1 MISPARPLE
10 MAYRKFRGLDLVLVV
25 FLWQASL
32 GIFFLALVQQYLRQE
47 LGASPAFPGYA
58 LASYSLAR
66 FLWQTPAG
74 WLADKLGRRLLL
86 CAGIAIGLPVLALMM
101 ALPSKHLFLA
111 FSGLYGLSA
120 ATMWP
125 ALLAHVG
132 DTHVPNRRGRA
143 MHFLNLA
150 QLLGLGVGTIIGVFL
165 GDLVSYSSV
174 FIACLSFNLLALV
187 VSLRHEPAPARAVTR
202 QETEEVK
209 LSAIRSMLRP
219 GVLILGAIIL
229 FLSLGIAVQT
239 PAIGTYTDQVLRVEM
254 HQAAYL
260 LLLPGSVAVVVALK
274 CSHLADRFGRQLPL
288 IIGLTVTALS
298 LFALTLTRSPFLA
311 VNLAVL
317 AGLAY
322 AVSVP
327 AWCAAAIDAT
337 QVHCRGLLL
346 GALATLQGLG
356 GAVGQAAGGKVS
368 EMYGPLAPFHFAAM
382 LLGVAILLT
391 VVHIRH
397 QQLQRRKLEAAFPT
411 IS

>member
-1 MISPARPLE
+1 MLDRAISRL
-10 MAYRKFRGLDLVLVV
+10 RTWDLVFAV

-32 GIFFLALVQQYLRQE
+32 GIFFLSLVQQYLRQE
-47 LGASPAFPGYA
+47 LGASAAFPGYA

-74 WLADKLGRRLLL
+74 WLADRFGRRLILSI
-86 CAGIAIGLPVLALMM
+86 GIATGIPTLALMM
-101 ALPSKHLFLA
+101 ALPDKNLFLV

-132 DTHVPNRRGRA
+132 DTHEPARRGHA
-143 MHFLNLA
+143 LHFLNLA
-150 QLLGLGVGTIIGVFL
+150 QMLGLLTGTMVGVFL
-165 GDLVSYSSV
+165 GDLVSYSAV
-174 FIACLSFNLLALV
+174 FLACLAFNLLALIAAMRRSDAAV
-187 VSLRHEPAPARAVTR
+187 VVGPKREASA
-202 QETEEVK
+202 
-209 LSAIRSMLRP
+209 LSQLGGLPSMLTP
-219 GVLILGAIIL
+219 GVLILGAIML

-239 PAIGTYTDQVLRVEM
+239 PAIGTYVSQVLHAQL
-254 HQAAYL
+254 HQMALL
-260 LLLPGSVAVVVALK
+260 LLLPGSVGVVVALK
-274 CSHLADRFGRQLPL
+274 CSHLSDRFGRQAPL
-288 IIGLTVTALS
+288 LIGLAVTALS

-327 AWCAAAIDAT
+327 AWCAAALDAT
-337 QVHCRGLLL
+337 QVQCRGLLL
-346 GALATLQGLG
+346 GAFAAVQGLG

-368 EMYGPLAPFHFAAM
+368 EMYGPLAPFNFAAV

-391 VVHIRH
+391 IVYIRH
-397 QQLQRRKLEAAFPT
+397 QQRERQALERAACDPQR
-411 IS
+411 

>member
-1 MISPARPLE
+1 
-10 MAYRKFRGLDLVLVV
+10 
-25 FLWQASL
+25 
-32 GIFFLALVQQYLRQE
+32 
-47 LGASPAFPGYA
+47 
-58 LASYSLAR
+58 
-66 FLWQTPAG
+66 
-74 WLADKLGRRLLL
+74 
-86 CAGIAIGLPVLALMM
+86 
-101 ALPSKHLFLA
+101 
-111 FSGLYGLSA
+111 
-120 ATMWP
+120 
-125 ALLAHVG
+125 
-132 DTHVPNRRGRA
+132 

-165 GDLVSYSSV
+165 GDLVSYTSV

-187 VSLRHEPAPARAVTR
+187 VSLRHQPAPVRAATR
-202 QETEEVK
+202 QETEEVR

-239 PAIGTYTDQVLRVEM
+239 PAIGAYTDQVLRVEM

-274 CSHLADRFGRQLPL
+274 CSHLTDRFGRQLPL
-288 IIGLTVTALS
+288 MIGLTVTALS

-382 LLGVAILLT
+382 LLGVAVLLT

-397 QQLQRRKLEAAFPT
+397 QQLQGRKLKATLP
-411 IS
+411 IPS

>member
-1 MISPARPLE
+1 MISPSAPLE
-10 MAYRKFRGLDLVLVV
+10 AVFRKLRGLDLILLV
-25 FLWQASL
+25 FLWHAAL

-47 LGASPAFPGYA
+47 LGASAAFPGYA

-66 FLWQTPAG
+66 FVWQTPAG
-74 WLADKLGRRLLL
+74 WLADKLGRRVML
-86 CAGIAIGLPVLALMM
+86 CAGIAIGLPALALMM

-132 DTHVPNRRGRA
+132 DTHEPNRRGRA
-143 MHFLNLA
+143 LHFLNMA
-150 QLLGLGVGTIIGVFL
+150 QLLGLGLGTMIGVFL
-165 GDLVSYSSV
+165 GDLVSYTSV
-174 FIACLSFNLLALV
+174 FIACLSFNLLALF
-187 VSLRHEPAPARAVTR
+187 VSLRHQPAPACPVGK
-202 QETEEVK
+202 ECGEEVQ
-209 LSAIRSMLRP
+209 LSALRSMLRP
-219 GVLILGAIIL
+219 GVMILGAIIL

-239 PAIGTYTDQVLRVEM
+239 PAIGVYTDQVLRVQM

-260 LLLPGSVAVVVALK
+260 LLLPGAAAVVVALK
-274 CSHLADRFGRQLPL
+274 CSHLADRFGRHLPL
-288 IIGLTVTALS
+288 IVGLTVTALS

-311 VNLAVL
+311 VNLAAL
-317 AGLAY
+317 AGLSY

-346 GALATLQGLG
+346 GTLATLQGLG
-356 GAVGQAAGGKVS
+356 GAAGQAAGGKVS
-368 EMYGPLAPFHFAAM
+368 EMYGPLAPFHFAAI
-382 LLGVAILLT
+382 LLGVAVLLT

-397 QQLQRRKLEAAFPT
+397 QQLQRRKLEAAT
-411 IS
+411 IRF